1 METNEL
7 SQQDREVETLS
18 SVRREETTSTQQGV
32 VLIRSFLKDT
42 KSFLVSFSKYVVS
55 PRLL

>member
-7 SQQDREVETLS
+7 SQQDREVETLD
-18 SVRREETTSTQQGV
+18 SVRRAETTSTQQGV
-32 VLIRSFLKDT
+32 VLIRSFLKDI